1 MKRHEE
7 CFFKTEAELYQEL
20 EDILLRLTFSRLQRE
35 DAQRLER
42 AVEEM
47 AGTPQGEEIEAAL
60 KTLRPRV
67 MRTISRSV
75 TLERARYFSAV
86 TLPKI
91 ARAAAV
97 CLLVF
102 FLGLTTAIAT
112 VRPVRVKVLEL
123 IVNIEQEYTEIRLR
137 DSSAIPLAVPDG
149 WEGEYYLTAVPEGF
163 SVVQIKNFNTMS
175 AVEYGNA
182 TRTGILLFT
191 EATIGTIINIDT
203 EGEQVET
210 TTVHG
215 NSALVILKENI
226 VTLVWSEDTKHFM
239 LKYSG
244 SKADAITIANGI
256 SKIKFY

>member
-35 DAQRLER
+35 DAQQLER
-42 AVEEM
+42 AVAEM

-60 KTLRPRV
+60 RTLRPRV
-67 MRTISRSV
+67 MRTITRSV

-91 ARAAAV
+91 ARAAAM

-137 DSSAIPLAVPDG
+137 DRSAAPLAVPDG

-163 SVVQIKNFNTMS
+163 SLTQLNNLDNMCM
-175 AVEYGNA
+175 VEYKNEA
-182 TRTGILLFT
+182 QTESVLFL
-191 EATIGTIINIDT
+191 EANTDYTIRVDT
-203 EGEQVET
+203 EGVPHDS
-210 TTVHG
+210 VLIHG
-215 NSALVILKENI
+215 NLALITLK
-226 VTLVWSEDTKHFM
+226 D
-239 LKYSG
+239 
-244 SKADAITIANGI
+244 DAITIAWSEGNKYFMLRYSA
-256 SKIKFY
+256 SKAEAIAIAEGVTKIQQ

>member
-35 DAQRLER
+35 DAQQLER
-42 AVEEM
+42 AVAEM

-60 KTLRPRV
+60 RTLRPRV
-67 MRTISRSV
+67 MRTITRSV

-91 ARAAAV
+91 ARATAM

-137 DSSAIPLAVPDG
+137 DRSAAPLAVPDG

-163 SVVQIKNFNTMS
+163 SLTQLNNLDNMCM
-175 AVEYGNA
+175 VEYKNEA
-182 TRTGILLFT
+182 QTESVLFVET
-191 EATIGTIINIDT
+191 TQKVVTKIDT
-203 EGEQVET
+203 EGEPTEST
-210 TTVHG
+210 FIHG
-215 NSALVILKENI
+215 YPALIMFKDNI
-226 VTLVWSEDTKHFM
+226 THIVWSENDKHFM
-239 LKYSG
+239 LKYFG
-244 SKADAITIANGI
+244 SKDNAITLAEGVER
-256 SKIKFY
+256 IK

>member
-137 DSSAIPLAVPDG
+137 DRSAIPLAVPDG

-163 SVVQIKNFNTMS
+163 SVVQI
-175 AVEYGNA
+175 
-182 TRTGILLFT
+182 
-191 EATIGTIINIDT
+191 
-203 EGEQVET
+203 
-210 TTVHG
+210 
-215 NSALVILKENI
+215 
-226 VTLVWSEDTKHFM
+226 
-239 LKYSG
+239 
-244 SKADAITIANGI
+244 
-256 SKIKFY
+256 

>member
-42 AVEEM
+42 AVAEM

-137 DSSAIPLAVPDG
+137 DRSAVPLAVPDG

-163 SVVQIKNFNTMS
+163 SVVQISNLGNMS
-175 AVEYGNA
+175 MVEYSNRE
-182 TRTGILLFT
+182 RTKTLLFI
-191 EATIGTIINIDT
+191 EAAEKAISNLDT
-203 EGEQVET
+203 EGVPAEAIEIHGNPALIMLKGSI
-210 TTVHG
+210 TTVIWG
-215 NSALVILKENI
+215 KS
-226 VTLVWSEDTKHFM
+226 DKHFM

-244 SKADAITIANGI
+244 SKNEAISIAEGI
-256 SKIKFY
+256 TSIK